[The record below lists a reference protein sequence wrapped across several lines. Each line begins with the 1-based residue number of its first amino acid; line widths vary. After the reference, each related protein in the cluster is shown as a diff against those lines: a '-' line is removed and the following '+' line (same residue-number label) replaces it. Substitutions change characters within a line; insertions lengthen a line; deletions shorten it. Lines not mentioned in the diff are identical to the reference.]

1 MRRAWGM
8 GTVVLLA
15 AMMVAGGCGGYRVG
29 TLLPEHIKTIA
40 VPVFV
45 NGTDE
50 PNLETRAT
58 TAVVN
63 QLNTDGTLRV
73 VAENEADVVLTV
85 RIVNYQRK
93 PIRYTGVTRPDEYR
107 ITITVRA
114 TLRDTRVAADLWK
127 DVRLS
132 GSTEFVVG
140 AGLPA
145 SERRARPE
153 ALDDLAHDIVEQ
165 IVEGW

>member
-1 MRRAWGM
+1 M
-8 GTVVLLA
+8 
-15 AMMVAGGCGGYRVG
+15 
-29 TLLPEHIKTIA
+29 
-40 VPVFV
+40 
-45 NGTDE
+45 
-50 PNLETRAT
+50 
-58 TAVVN
+58 VN